1 MEKGDAVADSKEMME
16 ELVAIKRLLVFAL
29 LQQPG
34 VTQAQIATALGTSQ
48 AQISRML
55 SGSGK
60 AK

>member
-1 MEKGDAVADSKEMME
+1 MADNNEVME

-48 AQISRML
+48 AQISRMF
-55 SGSGK
+55 SGGGK

>member
-1 MEKGDAVADSKEMME
+1 MLD

-34 VTQAQIATALGTSQ
+34 VTQAQVATALGVSQ
-48 AQISRML
+48 QQVSRL
-55 SGSGK
+55 VSGGAK

>member
-1 MEKGDAVADSKEMME
+1 MADANNEILE
-16 ELVAIKRLLVFAL
+16 ELIAIKRLLIFAL

-34 VTQAQIATALGTSQ
+34 VTQGQIATALGTSQ

-55 SGSGK
+55 SGK

>member
-1 MEKGDAVADSKEMME
+1 MAMADNSNEMME

-34 VTQAQIATALGTSQ
+34 ITQAQVATALGTSQ
-48 AQISRML
+48 SQISKML
-55 SGSGK
+55 GAGSK